1 MEKNNI
7 GQLSK
12 TALEAQAK
20 LFEGNCE
27 LITQQ
32 MEANEAQIREYQAQR
47 DKLQAGTSSDSKSV
61 VVGLQD
67 DYSDRA
73 GIPRAPAG
81 PPPGGDVQDDS
92 DYWTSITL
100 EVSSSFA
107 NEKTDTSSMSWSA
120 GGSVSWGLF
129 SASAS
134 ASHSEA
140 QSNVSKQMSNASVK
154 VSFECM
160 RVDIARPWLR
170 GELFY
175 DHDLRVAAGE

>member
-1 MEKNNI
+1 MEKNSI

-12 TALEAQAK
+12 TAQEAQAK

-47 DKLQAGTSSDSKSV
+47 DKLQAGTTSDSKSV

-73 GIPRAPAG
+73 GIPRAPVA
-81 PPPGGDVQDDS
+81 PPTDGNDDS

-107 NEKTDTSSMSWSA
+107 NEKTDSSSMSWSA
-120 GGSVSWGLF
+120 GGSVSWGFF

-140 QSNVSKQMSNASVK
+140 QSNVSRQLSNASVK

-160 RVDIARPWLR
+160 RVDISRPWLR
-170 GELFY
+170 GEIFY
-175 DHDLRVAAGE
+175 DHDLRVAPGE